1 MVHVRDN
8 VKEVQR
14 GVLIEKQIEKEYRD
28 ISLKTDVHYYGK
40 IDRVFLGHQI
50 PGNPNRICK
59 VRFRKSRRPEFGD
72 KHCLT
77 PDHEVMTSNGW
88 KFINTLTTN
97 DEVYTLR
104 QDGSFG
110 YENPVKLYEVECD
123 NAELY
128 NLESQQVDLCVT
140 LDHKMW
146 VKKRDKPSYEFVKAK
161 DVYGKRVSYAKSA
174 KNINPDY
181 QLILPAAGNK
191 TPAKAVNMGYFLE
204 FFGYWISDG
213 WARISTRQRP
223 NRKTQTTDYI
233 VEIAQV
239 KPVDRVRLI
248 ELIKLL
254 GHTPTLHGASTIQI
268 VNRQLCEFLHPL
280 SVGAPNKY
288 LPEWVWQLST
298 IQCHQL
304 YEGLRRGDGTV
315 TKNGCDVYYT
325 SSVKL
330 ANDVQRLA
338 LHAEWSGNIKLRY
351 KAGYKTIIKGQEI
364 TSNYD
369 ALAVHIIKT
378 KNNPMVNHGHAKTQ
392 SGQKESFIKYT
403 GSVYCIE
410 VPSHVFYVRK
420 NGKPVW
426 TGNCSSHGQK
436 GVIGMIIRQENMPFT
451 KDGIVPDLI
460 INPHAFPSRMTM
472 GHVIETIFAKLCCIE
487 GTRGD
492 GTVFMPFDKEAIFN
506 TLEEHGLEKHGN
518 EVLYNGRTGEQ
529 IKTEIFIG
537 PIYYYR
543 LKHMV
548 TDKIHSRSTGP
559 KVQLTHQPTSG
570 RSAGGGLRIGE
581 MERDVLLSHGLSQFA
596 KECMMEKSDSYRW
609 GVCRHCGILANYTPR
624 RNIIECLNCGLQDI
638 SVIETPYAFKLLIQ
652 EMEAM
657 GIQIRLSSEE
667 FPEGEE
673 NAATDFMYPELYNY
687 IETAKPKKQ
696 PKKKMKKSAAKDTEN
711 ESEAE
716 QSEADESDEGSDAE
730 SELSA
735 AASEMEGGEDGETF
749 KLDTSSN
756 TSNVLSVG
764 IMKDGGEVDLDL
776 DMDGIYGGDTLNPP
790 SILDQLN
797 GEHPLTIVSS
807 SIPDSP
813 ESVGSP
819 NTESNIQQSS
829 PQSSPQSSVV
839 IKPPNSGDT
848 NPSSDVKVI
857 TINNRNQLPEP
868 KGGASEGDN
877 ERDSDDFDGGDD
889 EFFTD

>member
-1 MVHVRDN
+1 
-8 VKEVQR
+8 
-14 GVLIEKQIEKEYRD
+14 
-28 ISLKTDVHYYGK
+28 
-40 IDRVFLGHQI
+40 
-50 PGNPNRICK
+50 
-59 VRFRKSRRPEFGD
+59 
-72 KHCLT
+72 
-77 PDHEVMTSNGW
+77 
-88 KFINTLTTN
+88 
-97 DEVYTLR
+97 
-104 QDGSFG
+104 
-110 YENPVKLYEVECD
+110 
-123 NAELY
+123 
-128 NLESQQVDLCVT
+128 
-140 LDHKMW
+140 
-146 VKKRDKPSYEFVKAK
+146 
-161 DVYGKRVSYAKSA
+161 
-174 KNINPDY
+174 
-181 QLILPAAGNK
+181 
-191 TPAKAVNMGYFLE
+191 
-204 FFGYWISDG
+204 
-213 WARISTRQRP
+213 
-223 NRKTQTTDYI
+223 
-233 VEIAQV
+233 
-239 KPVDRVRLI
+239 
-248 ELIKLL
+248 
-254 GHTPTLHGASTIQI
+254 
-268 VNRQLCEFLHPL
+268 
-280 SVGAPNKY
+280 
-288 LPEWVWQLST
+288 
-298 IQCHQL
+298 
-304 YEGLRRGDGTV
+304 
-315 TKNGCDVYYT
+315 
-325 SSVKL
+325 
-330 ANDVQRLA
+330 
-338 LHAEWSGNIKLRY
+338 
-351 KAGYKTIIKGQEI
+351 
-364 TSNYD
+364 
-369 ALAVHIIKT
+369 
-378 KNNPMVNHGHAKTQ
+378 
-392 SGQKESFIKYT
+392 
-403 GSVYCIE
+403 
-410 VPSHVFYVRK
+410 
-420 NGKPVW
+420 
-426 TGNCSSHGQK
+426 
-436 GVIGMIIRQENMPFT
+436 
-451 KDGIVPDLI
+451 
-460 INPHAFPSRMTM
+460 
-472 GHVIETIFAKLCCIE
+472 
-487 GTRGD
+487 
-492 GTVFMPFDKEAIFN
+492 MPFDKEAIFN